1 MIEFSMNFGRI
12 DIIKIVRKAVVLE
25 QFLFETRY
33 LSIAHLYFGEK
44 RLSVLESVLNRH
56 VKFSSYDLDLS
67 SYRDHNDILFIELGE
82 SSKEKLKRLLGI
94 FTQHKPVVAYLF
106 AQDVENRLLLK
117 FALHF
122 GITDVLPLNNE
133 ATLLASI
140 FTKNPNKLDDKL
152 YMYQKIELEKKI
164 ERFFPF
170 LVFQNAQLTYA
181 NAQAKRIYETNDL
194 LEIEAKVHEDVELSE
209 VLLSH
214 EDVQG
219 NIVIETASNKEAEYT
234 CIVKAFDQS
243 DEKIITLI
251 PVDQLQDVKPAQTV
265 LNRFDF
271 IDRLKDRL
279 AQQSVTKMPI
289 SLVFINISNLDKL
302 SRTFK
307 STTLYDAFKNLMLKL
322 FQLKEEN
329 QELIQWSPN
338 LYILMG
344 EDRTFEH
351 TCEQT
356 KHLQQELIYATASEK
371 ITPIILS
378 SAFHVESD
386 DLNVVIDYIEKI
398 NTQTLL
404 PQDIEKINYFELEYL
419 ENVIEE
425 QEQIRYLMH
434 NCVNNK
440 IPIKLLN
447 IYKGLCINTHAY
459 ILKITE
465 DSYQM
470 SCENLQGYAM
480 QIEKETVLQAPNFP
494 KDIKAEV
501 SLVDIKRSFVVIRN
515 LKFMPSSANNRQHT
529 RVQTSIR
536 TPVLI
541 KYAHRSSAQGD
552 IIDISVNSIAMK
564 VSKSFRE
571 EEMLNQKVRLN
582 FSLPNEEGDNGYV
595 IMEIEAKVTYI
606 LQKDEFTKIVVML
619 DKLPKPY
626 DDYLLRYMYNRQ
638 KELIFEIKKATK
650 AYN

>member
-1 MIEFSMNFGRI
+1 MNFGRI

>member
-1 MIEFSMNFGRI
+1 MNFGRI

-44 RLSVLESVLNRH
+44 RLSVLESALIPH

-279 AQQSVTKMPI
+279 AQQSVTKMPV

-351 TCEQT
+351 ACEQT

-371 ITPIILS
+371 ITPILLS

-398 NTQTLL
+398 NTRALL

-447 IYKGLCINTHAY
+447 IYKGLCINTNAY

-536 TPVLI
+536 TPIII
-541 KYAHRSSAQGD
+541 KYAQRSSAQGE
-552 IIDISVNSIAMK
+552 IIDISINSIAIK
-564 VSKSFRE
+564 VNKLFRE
-571 EEMLNQKVRLN
+571 EEILRNRVKLN
-582 FSLPNEEGDNGYV
+582 FSLPNEEGENGYV
-595 IMEIEAKVTYI
+595 TIDIEAKVNFIMQYDDYV
-606 LQKDEFTKIVVML
+606 KVVVML
-619 DKLPKPY
+619 EDLEKPY
-626 DDYLLRYMYNRQ
+626 DEYLLQYMYTRQ
-638 KELIFEIKKATK
+638 KELIYELKRATK
-650 AYN
+650 VYN

>member
-1 MIEFSMNFGRI
+1 M
-12 DIIKIVRKAVVLE
+12 VLE

-33 LSIAHLYFGEK
+33 LSIAYLYFGEK
-44 RLSVLESVLNRH
+44 RLSVLESALIPH
-56 VKFSSYDLDLS
+56 AKFSSYDLDLL

>member
-1 MIEFSMNFGRI
+1 M
-12 DIIKIVRKAVVLE
+12 VLE

>member
-1 MIEFSMNFGRI
+1 M
-12 DIIKIVRKAVVLE
+12 VLE

-33 LSIAHLYFGEK
+33 LSIAYLYFGEK

-279 AQQSVTKMPI
+279 AQQSVTKMPV

-404 PQDIEKINYFELEYL
+404 PQDIEKIKYFELEYL

>member
-1 MIEFSMNFGRI
+1 
-12 DIIKIVRKAVVLE
+12 VVLE

>member
-1 MIEFSMNFGRI
+1 M
-12 DIIKIVRKAVVLE
+12 
-25 QFLFETRY
+25 
-33 LSIAHLYFGEK
+33 SIAYLYFGEK

-279 AQQSVTKMPI
+279 AQQSVTKMPV

-404 PQDIEKINYFELEYL
+404 PQDIEKIKYFELEYL